1 MKLTHPIKSGFLV
14 ALIILMTSTVCYG
27 LDTDLYVLSGVNI
40 PPNVLI
46 ILDSSAS
53 MDEVSS
59 GQIYDS
65 TIDYSA
71 YNPSTVYSG
80 NAVYTKS
87 GSKWV
92 LWANDVN
99 TISCEDLRNNYLI
112 PYGEAINYS
121 NSVLGCGISKK
132 DFQTGN
138 FMNFLQLNV
147 GPGGSRPRF
156 GLANGII
163 HSYINTNGGVRFAVM
178 AFNNDSTGK
187 TVKYN
192 SGTKEEY
199 VLNPSGSEEANGAR
213 LLGFV
218 DENKNGKTDLFSN
231 LAGLKNETWS
241 PLAESL
247 YETGIYFQKRTSAI
261 TETSYASSP
270 VQYYCQKNYV
280 LIISDGDPTKDTHSI
295 LSSLIGDQTGDGKSG
310 KLDDVAKYLY
320 GLDLS
325 GGQSSM
331 GQNIK
336 TYTIGFSLTH
346 KLMED
351 TAKAGG
357 GKYFYVWSSQSF
369 NIAFQAFIAEVLKES
384 TSYVAPVV
392 PISQM
397 ESFKSG
403 NQMYLAMFKPTPTSF
418 WKGNIKKYSIA
429 TEKSSDCKG
438 ASVNVGDV
446 LDLNGCLVMGST
458 NNNIKISATSYWSSM
473 PDGEDV
479 EKGGLGEILK
489 NRIASRN
496 IYTYLGSNANLYDS
510 SNALALSNGAIIPT
524 LLGLA
529 SGDTTG
535 RDKIINFIHGFDS
548 YDENM
553 NGNVSEKRK
562 WILGSFIHSRP
573 VVVHYGT
580 TSGSQSIL
588 FAGSNDGMLHAFDN
602 ATGEELWAFIP
613 PNLLSNLKN
622 LTGEA
627 LQFLVDGA
635 PRVYLERKTD
645 GTLEKA
651 ILIFGL
657 RRGGNR
663 YVALDV
669 KISASPK
676 LLWEI
681 TPSTT
686 GFGELG
692 QTWSTPQLGKIK
704 YGSGEKWV
712 AFIGGGYDENQ
723 DNIPVTANDTKG
735 RAVYVIDVLTGSLL
749 WSYSYAKNSQMKYS
763 VPSDIARV
771 DTNGDGKI
779 DRLYVGDMGGQ
790 VWRFDIGDPDSAKWT
805 AKIIF
810 DSNPRSSDKRKI
822 FYPPD
827 VSLEKGNYEMLFFGT
842 GDREAPKSTTA
853 VNRIYA
859 LKDKNPST
867 VLTENDLVDVTE
879 DLLQDPNTTSTQKT
893 TILNALSTKSGWYIK
908 LDQNP
913 GEKCLSNSV
922 LFYGVIY
929 YTTFTPEFGDPGDLC
944 FLSEGKGRLYALN
957 YKTGEAVFNMDG
969 LSVGGMDITKEDQSK
984 IIGPSIP
991 SGVIITFIGNQ
1002 SVAYAGVGGGV
1013 YRPPM
1018 KKNKNII
1025 PIHWKTVSK

>member
-1 MKLTHPIKSGFLV
+1 MKTTHPIKSGLITVLFL
-14 ALIILMTSTVCYG
+14 LMTSTVCYG
-27 LDTDLYVLSGVNI
+27 LDTDLYVVSGANI

-46 ILDSSAS
+46 ILDNSAS

-59 GQIYDS
+59 GQVYDKD
-65 TIDYSA
+65 IDYSL
-71 YNPSTVYSG
+71 YNPATVYPS

-87 GSKWV
+87 GGKWV
-92 LWANDVN
+92 LWADDVN
-99 TISCEDLRNNYLI
+99 SACAELKTLLI
-112 PYGEAINYS
+112 PYGEAINFS
-121 NSVLGCGISKK
+121 GCGINKK

-138 FMNFLQLNV
+138 FRNFLQLTG

-156 GLANGII
+156 GLANGIL
-163 HSYINTNGGVRFAVM
+163 HSYINTTGGVRFAVM
-178 AFNNDSTGK
+178 TFNNDTTGK

-192 SGTKEEY
+192 KNTKAEY
-199 VLNPSGSEEANGAR
+199 VLNPNGNEDANGAR

-218 DENKNGKTDLFSN
+218 DENKNGKTALFNN
-231 LAGLKNETWS
+231 LSGLKNETWS

-247 YETGIYFQKRTSAI
+247 YEAGIYFQKGTSAI
-261 TETSYASSP
+261 TGTSYTTSP
-270 VQYYCQKNYV
+270 VNYYCQKNYV
-280 LIISDGDPTKDTHSI
+280 LIISDGDPTKDSHSI
-295 LSSLIGDQTGDGKSG
+295 LSSVIGDKTGDGQAG

-325 GGQSSM
+325 NGQSSM

-336 TYTIGFSLTH
+336 TYTIGFSISHQLLE
-346 KLMED
+346 K

-369 NIAFQAFIAEVLKES
+369 NIAFQAFLAEVLQES

-397 ESFKSG
+397 ESFRSG
-403 NQMYLAMFKPTPTSF
+403 SQMYLAMFKPTPNSF

-429 TEKSSDCKG
+429 TTPNATGCNGEK
-438 ASVNVGDV
+438 VNVGDV
-446 LDLNGCLVMGST
+446 LDANNCLAIDS
-458 NNNIKISATSYWSSM
+458 NNSNIKISAKSHWSSM
-473 PDGEDV
+473 ADGEDV
-479 EKGGLGEILK
+479 EKGGVGEVLK
-489 NRIASRN
+489 NRSAPRN
-496 IYTYLGSNANLYDS
+496 IYTFLAGNTTLTDS
-510 SNALALSNGAIIPT
+510 SNAFHTSNSSITPT
-524 LLGLA
+524 LLGL
-529 SGDTTG
+529 SSDDTTG
-535 RDKIINFIHGFDS
+535 RNKIINFIHGYDA

-553 NGNVSEKRK
+553 NGNTTEKRA

-573 VVVHYGT
+573 VVIHYGT
-580 TSGSQSIL
+580 TSGSQSVIY
-588 FAGSNDGMLHAFDN
+588 AGANDGMLHAFDN
-602 ATGEELWAFIP
+602 AMGEELWAFIP
-613 PNLLSNLKN
+613 PVLLPNLKN

-627 LQFLVDGA
+627 LQFMVDGA

-645 GTLEKA
+645 GTLDKA

-657 RRGGNR
+657 RRGGNQ
-663 YVALDV
+663 YIALDV
-669 KISASPK
+669 KDPNSPK

-681 TPSTT
+681 SSSTT
-686 GFGELG
+686 GFSELG

-704 YGSGEKWV
+704 TSSGYKWV
-712 AFIGGGYDENQ
+712 AFIGGGYDTNQ

-735 RAVYVIDVLTGSLL
+735 RAVYVIDILTGGLI
-749 WSYSYAKNSQMKYS
+749 WSYSRAQNINMKYS
-763 VPSDIARV
+763 IPSDIARV
-771 DTNGDGKI
+771 DTNGDGYI

-790 VWRFDIGDPDSAKWT
+790 MWRFDIKDPNPTNWT

-810 DSNPRSSDKRKI
+810 DSNPGSSNKRKI

-842 GDREAPKSTTA
+842 GDREAPKSTTV
-853 VNRIYA
+853 VNRLYA
-859 LKDKNPST
+859 IKDKNPSS
-867 VLTENDLVDVTE
+867 VLTETDLVNVT
-879 DLLQDPNTTSTQKT
+879 DNLLQDPNATSTQKT
-893 TILNALSTKSGWYIK
+893 TVMNALSTKNGWFIK
-908 LDQNP
+908 LDENA

-929 YTTFTPEFGDPGDLC
+929 YTTFTPEFGDPGDPC

-969 LSVGGMDITKEDQSK
+969 ISFGGVEITEEDRSK

-991 SGVIITFIGNQ
+991 SGVIITFINNQ

-1018 KKNKNII
+1018 RKTKNII
-1025 PIHWKTVSK
+1025 PINWRTVTK

>member
-1 MKLTHPIKSGFLV
+1 
-14 ALIILMTSTVCYG
+14 
-27 LDTDLYVLSGVNI
+27 
-40 PPNVLI
+40 
-46 ILDSSAS
+46 
-53 MDEVSS
+53 
-59 GQIYDS
+59 
-65 TIDYSA
+65 
-71 YNPSTVYSG
+71 
-80 NAVYTKS
+80 
-87 GSKWV
+87 
-92 LWANDVN
+92 
-99 TISCEDLRNNYLI
+99 
-112 PYGEAINYS
+112 
-121 NSVLGCGISKK
+121 
-132 DFQTGN
+132 
-138 FMNFLQLNV
+138 
-147 GPGGSRPRF
+147 
-156 GLANGII
+156 
-163 HSYINTNGGVRFAVM
+163 
-178 AFNNDSTGK
+178 
-187 TVKYN
+187 
-192 SGTKEEY
+192 
-199 VLNPSGSEEANGAR
+199 
-213 LLGFV
+213 
-218 DENKNGKTDLFSN
+218 
-231 LAGLKNETWS
+231 
-241 PLAESL
+241 
-247 YETGIYFQKRTSAI
+247 
-261 TETSYASSP
+261 
-270 VQYYCQKNYV
+270 
-280 LIISDGDPTKDTHSI
+280 
-295 LSSLIGDQTGDGKSG
+295 
-310 KLDDVAKYLY
+310 
-320 GLDLS
+320 
-325 GGQSSM
+325 
-331 GQNIK
+331 
-336 TYTIGFSLTH
+336 
-346 KLMED
+346 
-351 TAKAGG
+351 
-357 GKYFYVWSSQSF
+357 
-369 NIAFQAFIAEVLKES
+369 
-384 TSYVAPVV
+384 
-392 PISQM
+392 
-397 ESFKSG
+397 
-403 NQMYLAMFKPTPTSF
+403 
-418 WKGNIKKYSIA
+418 
-429 TEKSSDCKG
+429 
-438 ASVNVGDV
+438 
-446 LDLNGCLVMGST
+446 
-458 NNNIKISATSYWSSM
+458 
-473 PDGEDV
+473 DGEDV

-496 IYTYLGSNANLYDS
+496 IYTYLGTNTDLIDS
-510 SNALALSNGAIIPT
+510 SNAFNLSITPT
-524 LLGLA
+524 LLGLS

-535 RDKIINFIHGFDS
+535 RDKIVNFIHGLDS

-553 NGNVSEKRK
+553 NGNYSEKRE

-580 TSGSQSIL
+580 TSGSPSIL
-588 FAGSNDGMLHAFDN
+588 FAGSNDGMIHAFDN
-602 ATGEELWAFIP
+602 ETGNELWAFIP
-613 PNLLSNLKN
+613 PSLLSNLKN

-669 KISASPK
+669 KIPASPK

-681 TPSTT
+681 SPSTT

-749 WSYSYAKNSQMKYS
+749 WSYSRAQNANMKYS
-763 VPSDIARV
+763 IPSDIARV
-771 DTNGDGKI
+771 DTNGDGKV

-790 VWRFDIGDPDSAKWT
+790 VWRFDIGDPDTANWT

-810 DSNPRSSDKRKI
+810 DSNPGSSNKRKI

-859 LKDKNPST
+859 IKDKNPST
-867 VLTENDLVDVTE
+867 GLIENDLADITE

-908 LDQNP
+908 LDQNA

-929 YTTFTPEFGDPGDLC
+929 YTTFTPDIGDPGDPC

-969 LSVGGMDITKEDQSK
+969 LSEGGMDITKEDQSK

-1018 KKNKNII
+1018 KKTKNII
-1025 PIHWKTVSK
+1025 PINWKTVSK